1 MSYETGLLQSFYNQK
16 LKVELTGYIVKG
28 DNMII
33 TVPMQG
39 LQNAGK
45 VNNRGIEFAAN
56 ANPVKDLGLNLTY
69 SYINMES
76 PVYATPK
83 HHLFLSCDYRFNKW
97 LFTTSAE
104 YVNNLDTDPSTKV
117 SYQTYTLVNSKI
129 SYQAWKFTGLFI
141 SAENVLN
148 QKYENN
154 RYYPM
159 PGLTVFG
166 GIKMKL

>member
-1 MSYETGLLQSFYNQK
+1 MSYETGLLQSLFNQK
-16 LKVELTGYIVKG
+16 LKLEFTGYIVKG

-45 VNNRGIEFAAN
+45 VNNKGIEFAAN

-69 SYINMES
+69 SFINMES

-83 HHLFLSCDYRFNKW
+83 HHLFLSCDYRLKNWF
-97 LFTTSAE
+97 LTASVQ
-104 YVNNLDTDPSTKV
+104 YVNHLDTDPSTKV
-117 SYQTYTLVNSKI
+117 SFQNYTLLNSKV
-129 SYQAWKFTGLFI
+129 SYQVWKFTELFI
-141 SAENVLN
+141 STENILN

-159 PGLTVFG
+159 PGITVFG